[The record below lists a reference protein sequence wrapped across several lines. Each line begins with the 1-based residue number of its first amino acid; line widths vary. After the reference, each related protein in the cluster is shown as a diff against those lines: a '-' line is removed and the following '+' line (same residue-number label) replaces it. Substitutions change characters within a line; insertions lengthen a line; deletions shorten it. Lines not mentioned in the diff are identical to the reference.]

1 VRPTCASAATNSR
14 IAFWLPGVVEAKG
27 HSTTTAAKATAVEDG
42 VAATSAEPGIKVG
55 TPTAVPT
62 IRAVK
67 VELVVRKAVVE
78 KAMTRKG
85 ARTAPDLAAQME
97 SLVEVAPAAAGV
109 VVTTVAVVAVAA
121 VSFTTR
127 NTIPIVQAAAVAA
140 AVPTTPSRV
149 PTY

>member
-1 VRPTCASAATNSR
+1 MFFFFFFQAEDGIRDLYVTGVQTCALPICAAGKATVAAVRPTCASAATNSR

-67 VELVVRKAVVE
+67 AELVVRKAVVE
-78 KAMTRKG
+78 RA
-85 ARTAPDLAAQME
+85 E
-97 SLVEVAPAAAGV
+97 
-109 VVTTVAVVAVAA
+109 
-121 VSFTTR
+121 
-127 NTIPIVQAAAVAA
+127 
-140 AVPTTPSRV
+140 
-149 PTY
+149 